1 MITVNGDAFT
11 TEVNG
16 TSAVTLECTENKT
29 SRVTRKFHSES
40 VNEQKIKETK
50 TLLRSHGSG
59 QARIAV
65 ADLLSLTRGYFDARC
80 LNLVLKSN
88 AVYGSRAIG
97 YYTVNMAL
105 ARCHGGG

>member
-40 VNEQKIKETK
+40 VNEQKIKK
-50 TLLRSHGSG
+50 
-59 QARIAV
+59 
-65 ADLLSLTRGYFDARC
+65 
-80 LNLVLKSN
+80 N
-88 AVYGSRAIG
+88 
-97 YYTVNMAL
+97 
-105 ARCHGGG
+105 